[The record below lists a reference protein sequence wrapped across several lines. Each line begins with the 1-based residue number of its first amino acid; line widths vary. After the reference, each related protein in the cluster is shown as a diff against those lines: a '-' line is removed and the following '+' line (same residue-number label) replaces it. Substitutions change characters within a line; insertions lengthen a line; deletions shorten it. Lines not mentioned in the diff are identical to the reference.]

1 MFQFIIGFVVDV
13 QQIKKRV
20 KLICDILSVT
30 AFMRGQPVNSY
41 SRSYII
47 VHSDISA
54 AVASGLRRT
63 KQKSVVLQTN

>member
-13 QQIKKRV
+13 QKIKKKERV

-41 SRSYII
+41 SRSYIF

-54 AVASGLRRT
+54 AVASGIRRT
-63 KQKSVVLQTN
+63 KQKSVVL